1 MARNEAS
8 VEATEENGLV
18 TIRFFDGRTFEI
30 DFKQTPW
37 ASRKTENLVAYISDI
52 MDRFAFRGLE
62 MTGLPI
68 RPIFKPPIT

>member
-1 MARNEAS
+1 MARAEAF
-8 VEATEENGLV
+8 VEATEENGVV

-37 ASRKTENLVAYISDI
+37 ASRKAENLCSYVADI
-52 MDRFAFRGLE
+52 MDRYSWHGLE
-62 MTGLPI
+62 MTGLPV